1 MDRKTCL
8 IPINLKEDKF
18 TIFNFRSAYEYFI
31 IRKNLTC
38 MSQAIS
44 TTIWILPGTVN
55 YRVEYQ
61 LLFRKRAYADL
72 YQSSS
77 WIWDYLVVN
86 KFMLFTTETCA
97 KDSQPKK
104 TDTPCWEK
112 CLGYNFPWWKLPKQ
126 TLQNGP
132 GSCLYTIAVT
142 PKYRPCRPWR
152 LSTFFWTLD

>member
-8 IPINLKEDKF
+8 SPINLKEDKF

-31 IRKNLTC
+31 IRKNLTW

-77 WIWDYLVVN
+77 WI
-86 KFMLFTTETCA
+86 
-97 KDSQPKK
+97 
-104 TDTPCWEK
+104 
-112 CLGYNFPWWKLPKQ
+112 
-126 TLQNGP
+126 
-132 GSCLYTIAVT
+132 
-142 PKYRPCRPWR
+142 
-152 LSTFFWTLD
+152 